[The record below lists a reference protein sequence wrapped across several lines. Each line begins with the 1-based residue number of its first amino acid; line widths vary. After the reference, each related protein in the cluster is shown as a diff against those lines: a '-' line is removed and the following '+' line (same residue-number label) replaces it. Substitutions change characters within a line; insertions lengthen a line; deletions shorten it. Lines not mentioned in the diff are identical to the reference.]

1 MALLNAQLEVK
12 QMCGRRA
19 FVLCFCDSA
28 GRGMQSFLNADR
40 LFSHARPTLVLC
52 KNEGRFL
59 FGAWGGWGVWR
70 RDRTH
75 KTGENRVR
83 WGMVHQDYKNFHA
96 VALCEKDVASCEK
109 RLRDMKS
116 RVTLM
121 LLVQIAQKDSFA
133 STRQKENL
141 KGKGVWL

>member
-19 FVLCFCDSA
+19 LSCVFVTPQD
-28 GRGMQSFLNADR
+28 GGIQSFLNADR

-59 FGAWGGWGVWR
+59 FGAWGGWGVRR

-75 KTGENRVR
+75 KIGENRVR

-109 RLRDMKS
+109 
-116 RVTLM
+116 
-121 LLVQIAQKDSFA
+121 
-133 STRQKENL
+133 
-141 KGKGVWL
+141 

>member
-1 MALLNAQLEVK
+1 
-12 QMCGRRA
+12 
-19 FVLCFCDSA
+19 
-28 GRGMQSFLNADR
+28 MQSFLNADR

-59 FGAWGGWGVWR
+59 FGAWGGWGVRR

-75 KTGENRVR
+75 KIGENRVR

-109 RLRDMKS
+109 
-116 RVTLM
+116 
-121 LLVQIAQKDSFA
+121 
-133 STRQKENL
+133 
-141 KGKGVWL
+141 

>member
-19 FVLCFCDSA
+19 LSCVFVTPQDGECNPFSMLIACSL
-28 GRGMQSFLNADR
+28 MQDR
-40 LFSHARPTLVLC
+40 PLFYA

-59 FGAWGGWGVWR
+59 FGTWGGWGVWR

-109 RLRDMKS
+109 
-116 RVTLM
+116 
-121 LLVQIAQKDSFA
+121 
-133 STRQKENL
+133 
-141 KGKGVWL
+141 